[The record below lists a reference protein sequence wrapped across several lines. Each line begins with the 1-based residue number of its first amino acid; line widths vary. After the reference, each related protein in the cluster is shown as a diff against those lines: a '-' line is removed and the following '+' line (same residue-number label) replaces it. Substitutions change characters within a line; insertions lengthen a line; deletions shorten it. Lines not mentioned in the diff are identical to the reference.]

1 MNINSTRN
9 TFDSVRAVLVD
20 YVDIF
25 IAAET
30 KINEFFPTTQFAIY
44 GFHKPLRLDVTD
56 KSGGLL
62 VYVRSY
68 LPLCQLTKHKISSD
82 IQVLVFEINLRKE
95 KWFFLSIYK
104 PPLQNCQYFL
114 DSLHNIIDFYSG
126 IYDNHIVLGDFN
138 MQLSAFM
145 KHYNY
150 YSLIKN
156 NTCFKGDGS
165 CIDLILTNRKYCF
178 KNTSSL
184 ETGISDHH
192 HLIYSMLKTTFEKE
206 ESKKSYLSQL

>member
-1 MNINSTRN
+1 M
-9 TFDSVRAVLVD
+9 L
-20 YVDIF
+20 
-25 IAAET
+25 
-30 KINEFFPTTQFAIY
+30 
-44 GFHKPLRLDVTD
+44 G
-56 KSGGLL
+56 

-68 LPLCQLTKHKISSD
+68 LPLRQLTK
-82 IQVLVFEINLRKE
+82 QVLVLEINLRKE

-104 PPLQNCQYFL
+104 SLSQNCQYFL

-138 MQLSAFM
+138 TDPSNTQLSAFLE
-145 KHYNY
+145 HYNY
-150 YSLIKN
+150 YNLIKN

-165 CIDLILTNRKYCF
+165 YIDLILANRKYYF
-178 KNTSSL
+178 KNTSSF

-206 ESKKSYLSQL
+206 ESKKRTYCNYKQFQWETFEKDLTGSLRNCNGQYKNYEQNFI